1 MSLLSRYAAPLVASV
16 FLHGGLVG
24 LLFALPGPRRD
35 ERPLPPMELSEKKLD
50 EKKEEKKEEPEPETR
65 KVEPVKVAAVRPMKR
80 KRVRRRQP
88 PPTHTEPEPNTD
100 PTPQPEDTGP
110 KTFGLK
116 FKGTATAAPGTGVA
130 VPRGDSVA
138 VSPKIRKRGKK
149 VKKPKGFKK
158 EYKKGELA
166 PMAVLTTR
174 PSLLKNVEA
183 EYPERVKDLGI
194 EGRVK
199 LRLTIDHKGKVV
211 KVKLLR
217 SLHPKL
223 DEVALKAARKLV
235 FSPATVNGVP
245 VKHIITYTFTF
256 TLD

>member
-1 MSLLSRYAAPLVASV
+1 MNFLARYAAPLVASL

-35 ERPLPPMELSEKKLD
+35 DKPLPPMELSEKKL
-50 EKKEEKKEEPEPETR
+50 EEKKEKKPPPPEPEPV
-65 KVEPVKVAAVRPMKR
+65 KAAPIKVAAVRKTR
-80 KRVRRRQP
+80 RRRVRKVEP
-88 PPTHTEPEPNTD
+88 PPTEQEPAKEPTPEPQD
-100 PTPQPEDTGP
+100 VGP

-130 VPRGDSVA
+130 VPQGDSIA
-138 VSPKIRKRGKK
+138 VDPRVRKRGKK
-149 VKKPKGFKK
+149 PKKPTGFKK
-158 EYKKGELA
+158 VYKTGEVA

-174 PSLLKNVEA
+174 PRLLKNVEA
-183 EYPERVKDLGI
+183 IYPERVKDLGI
-194 EGRVK
+194 EGRVM
-199 LRLTIDHKGKVV
+199 LRLTINHKGKVV

-223 DEVALKAARKLV
+223 NEVAMKAARKLV
-235 FSPATVNGVP
+235 FSPATVNRVP
-245 VKHIITYTFTF
+245 VTHVITYTFTF

>member
-1 MSLLSRYAAPLVASV
+1 MKFLARYAAPLLASI

-35 ERPLPPMELSEKKLD
+35 ETPLPPMELTENKPDKPKKKLPPP
-50 EKKEEKKEEPEPETR
+50 EPEPVKAAPT
-65 KVEPVKVAAVRPMKR
+65 KVAMVKTLRR
-80 KRVRRRQP
+80 RRVRRRTP
-88 PPTHTEPEPNTD
+88 PPVEQEPTKESTPEP
-100 PTPQPEDTGP
+100 QDTGP

-130 VPRGDSVA
+130 VPRGDSIA
-138 VSPKIRKRGKK
+138 VDPRIRKRGKK
-149 VKKPKGFKK
+149 TKKPKGFKK
-158 EYKKGELA
+158 VYQKGEVA

-174 PSLLKNVEA
+174 PSLIKNVEA
-183 EYPERVKDLGI
+183 VYPERVKDLGI

-199 LRLTIDHKGKVV
+199 LRLTINHRGKVV

-217 SLHPKL
+217 GLHPRL
-223 DEVALKAARKLV
+223 DKVAMKAALKLI
-235 FSPATVNGVP
+235 FSPATVNRVP
-245 VKHIITYTFTF
+245 VTHVITYTFTF